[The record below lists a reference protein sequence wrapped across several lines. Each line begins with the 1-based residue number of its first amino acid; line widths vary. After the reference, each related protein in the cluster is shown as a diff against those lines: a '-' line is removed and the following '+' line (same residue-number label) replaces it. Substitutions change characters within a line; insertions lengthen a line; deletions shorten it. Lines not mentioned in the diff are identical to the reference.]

1 MKFTVENMSCG
12 HCVRA
17 INNALHGVDAA
28 AKVNVDLA
36 NKQVDVDSNALS
48 VDQVIAI
55 LQEEGYPAT
64 LKA

>member
-36 NKQVDVDSNALS
+36 NKQVDVDSDTLS

>member
-36 NKQVDVDSNALS
+36 NKQVDVESNALS